1 VNAVNIGTWDMLVQA
16 WIDKAASVVVI
27 MLGSQ
32 FGIGLALDKKY
43 LYTYLMLYLY
53 KYDSS

>member
-1 VNAVNIGTWDMLVQA
+1 MNIGTWDMLVQA